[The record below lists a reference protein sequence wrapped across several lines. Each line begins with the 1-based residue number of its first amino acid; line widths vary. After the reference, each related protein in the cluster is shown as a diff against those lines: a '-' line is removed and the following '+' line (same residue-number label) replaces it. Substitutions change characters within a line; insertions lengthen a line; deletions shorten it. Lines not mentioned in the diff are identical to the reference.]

1 MKNISVAII
10 TDIISYIDPK
20 FVSFYDMNKE
30 KSKYYMDSFNVL
42 VEDILQNNI
51 ADKEPSALSK
61 YATSKA
67 KVRNV
72 KKSRYYVRCENDVSN
87 KIWENT
93 EGLDKFFA
101 KDIVYAY
108 NALNEKQRK
117 DSYNGKNLESLIKD
131 SLEKV
136 LLWSK
141 DNNSL
146 MIEYPGKDKIT
157 SRNACSNFTLDLEI
171 EILRVIKEQ
180 YRNDLGSQ
188 TTSYLEN
195 LVGES
200 VFGLRTRYPINK
212 NGVTQIEIV
221 SKIDPDYK
229 TVITY
234 DGTVGLD
241 FVTLLDE
248 IDQSIISYFVNR
260 AILAPP
266 TQRPILIPEIEL
278 VRGVVLKNGD
288 NRKISKKDRDMVFQ
302 HIYKMQHM
310 AIDRYY
316 KGEHVGGHDI
326 IGSTDLQKIGGTK
339 IIDYYPSEYIMH
351 QVENG
356 YVMRLP
362 TTERDSLEN
371 DVAKLLY
378 MPLMHQ
384 RFRIYRMLRSGQ
396 AENKT
401 YKVKFKRIELLRYVN
416 LGNCGIKKEIEILSN
431 ALQDYIN
438 KGFMIS
444 NYTYTRVTEEFS
456 IDFMP
461 LSDREIQDIDY
472 VYFGQAMAAI
482 SNDIIG
488 NVMGDIISPVV
499 QPVID
504 SAFS

>member
-1 MKNISVAII
+1 
-10 TDIISYIDPK
+10 
-20 FVSFYDMNKE
+20 
-30 KSKYYMDSFNVL
+30 
-42 VEDILQNNI
+42 
-51 ADKEPSALSK
+51 
-61 YATSKA
+61 
-67 KVRNV
+67 
-72 KKSRYYVRCENDVSN
+72 
-87 KIWENT
+87 
-93 EGLDKFFA
+93 
-101 KDIVYAY
+101 
-108 NALNEKQRK
+108 
-117 DSYNGKNLESLIKD
+117 
-131 SLEKV
+131 
-136 LLWSK
+136 
-141 DNNSL
+141 
-146 MIEYPGKDKIT
+146 
-157 SRNACSNFTLDLEI
+157 
-171 EILRVIKEQ
+171 
-180 YRNDLGSQ
+180 
-188 TTSYLEN
+188 
-195 LVGES
+195 
-200 VFGLRTRYPINK
+200 
-212 NGVTQIEIV
+212 
-221 SKIDPDYK
+221 
-229 TVITY
+229 
-234 DGTVGLD
+234 
-241 FVTLLDE
+241 
-248 IDQSIISYFVNR
+248 
-260 AILAPP
+260 
-266 TQRPILIPEIEL
+266 
-278 VRGVVLKNGD
+278 
-288 NRKISKKDRDMVFQ
+288 
-302 HIYKMQHM
+302 
-310 AIDRYY
+310 
-316 KGEHVGGHDI
+316 
-326 IGSTDLQKIGGTK
+326 
-339 IIDYYPSEYIMH
+339 MH

-504 SAFS
+504 SVFS